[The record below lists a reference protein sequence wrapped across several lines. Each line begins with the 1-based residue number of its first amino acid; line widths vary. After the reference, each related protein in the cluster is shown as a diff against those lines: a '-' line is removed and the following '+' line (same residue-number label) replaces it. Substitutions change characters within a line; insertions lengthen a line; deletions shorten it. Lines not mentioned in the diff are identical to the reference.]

1 MLPPYVWRTISFA
14 HVGASRRLLG
24 KLTGKSKA
32 SSKGSKQ
39 GKSGRGSAEPELVA
53 IREEDLRVLSFI
65 KSKNVPKGVSHL
77 CWLQSP
83 KSAAGELG
91 VQPSDC
97 CIQLYPHRQLR
108 KGRALCLC
116 GACSF
121 GASGLQPG
129 HRRLHGLLLLVGR
142 GLRLHTDKW
151 QCLFCTPERKYA
163 YRGYQGNKGQPRD
176 PQIKGQRAQGPWAQ
190 GSWGKPN
197 LLSIRDA

>member
-1 MLPPYVWRTISFA
+1 MTRLAICLADHLFRA
-14 HVGASRRLLG
+14 RRASRRLLG

-97 CIQLYPHRQLR
+97 CIQLYPHRPLR

-116 GACSF
+116 WACSF
-121 GASGLQPG
+121 GASGLQP
-129 HRRLHGLLLLVGR
+129 RRYPRPLGSQLLAPLPSPWLAAAVGAS
-142 GLRLHTDKW
+142 
-151 QCLFCTPERKYA
+151 P
-163 YRGYQGNKGQPRD
+163 PRPPD
-176 PQIKGQRAQGPWAQ
+176 PLPLPRRP
-190 GSWGKPN
+190 PH
-197 LLSIRDA
+197 DAIH